1 MSEEQKLAT
10 NTELTQQLVD
20 EFGNVLNTLS
30 SFKSQITMLSNQL
43 KSLEKNVKKRIKK
56 LERELNKNKS
66 KGNRKASGFAV
77 PTKNFTRF
85 V

>member
-30 SFKSQITMLSNQL
+30 SFKSQINVI
-43 KSLEKNVKKRIKK
+43 KS
-56 LERELNKNKS
+56 
-66 KGNRKASGFAV
+66 
-77 PTKNFTRF
+77 T
-85 V
+85 